1 VIQWRKSW
9 IPSNPLACLY
19 QIATEFAERRALG
32 PEVTI
37 DSRADDPGPVT
48 KS

>member
-9 IPSNPLACLY
+9 IPPNPLAYLY
-19 QIATEFAERRALG
+19 RIATEIAERHALR

-37 DSRADDPGPVT
+37 DSRAYDPGP
-48 KS
+48 